1 MTDRAFTLVASPVYQ
16 SWFSTL
22 RDERVTKAILAR
34 LERLRIGNAGDA
46 GPVGE
51 GVSELRI
58 HLGAGW
64 RVYYLQRGGAIIL
77 LLGGGSKRTQRSDI
91 RSVIEQVRALKENG

>member
-1 MTDRAFTLVASPVYQ
+1 MRLLQTQTFR
-16 SWFSTL
+16 SWF
-22 RDERVTKAILAR
+22 TKLDDRTVKAVIRTR
-34 LERLRIGNAGDA
+34 LGRLSLGNPGDA

-64 RVYYLQRGGAIIL
+64 RVYYLRRGSDIIL
-77 LLGGGSKRTQRSDI
+77 LLCGGSKRTQAKDIATAIGLASSDL
-91 RSVIEQVRALKENG
+91 EGLEE